1 MSSLGVMLGRMNIE
15 EIVGPLDLTG
25 LEALGDDAE
34 TILRAVIHWELLSR
48 KIAACGTVI
57 DNAIYWRGDDE

>member
-1 MSSLGVMLGRMNIE
+1 MSIE
-15 EIVGPLDLTG
+15 EIGEPLDLTG

-34 TILRAVIHWELLSR
+34 TILRAVIHWEWLSR
-48 KIAACGTVI
+48 KVESCGTVI